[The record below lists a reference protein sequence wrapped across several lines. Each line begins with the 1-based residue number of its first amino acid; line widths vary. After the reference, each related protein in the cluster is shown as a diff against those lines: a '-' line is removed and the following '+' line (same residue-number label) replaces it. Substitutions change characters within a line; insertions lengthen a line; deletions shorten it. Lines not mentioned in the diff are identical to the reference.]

1 MQDKEPEATTMDA
14 ETETSGT
21 NEAEASPAADAK
33 TSAEGSAGKA
43 KTKRA
48 ADKPRRSHG
57 ERAVA
62 NIRSAKKG
70 QREVSDPVE
79 RARFMLAEANV
90 LALLE
95 LADAISGGS
104 GAGAD
109 ADAASD

>member
-1 MQDKEPEATTMDA
+1 LIQDEERTADADTDGNEDETSAAPEAD
-14 ETETSGT
+14 TS
-21 NEAEASPAADAK
+21 P
-33 TSAEGSAGKA
+33 EGSSA
-43 KTKRA
+43 KTKAKRGGG
-48 ADKPRRSHG
+48 DKSRRSHA
-57 ERAVA
+57 ERAMA

-109 ADAASD
+109 GDAASD